1 MCLRPSLFYGLFTV
15 ALSYSAISQTAPL
28 PPPIYNL
35 TLEYPVYPVRVI
47 QQTQATPGLITQDL
61 TGPYGSGTATSS
73 LAAEPTPYLFAST
86 TAVGTGDGSV
96 LMIGSSTELTYEFEV
111 VGPAGTQVPVDV
123 SASGS
128 ATSSGSGNGGSLLF
142 IYENPAGQFTYEF
155 GACSDSH
162 DPSGCSESGFPSS
175 SFNVTQELLVTVGDP
190 VELFLVASG
199 GSYDNPSLSTFSSE
213 IDPYIYIDP
222 SFANASQ
229 YSVEVSPGIGNSP
242 PPVPEPSSFVLFGTG
257 FLGLVRAARRR
268 FLSHS

>member
-1 MCLRPSLFYGLFTV
+1 MRQYQGFAFPKFGGSIARDSTTLQATSHSCLERSWRIPMCLRPSLFYGLFTV

-162 DPSGCSESGFPSS
+162 DPSGCSEKWIPEFFLQCDSGIACYCWRSGRAVSS
-175 SFNVTQELLVTVGDP
+175 S
-190 VELFLVASG
+190 
-199 GSYDNPSLSTFSSE
+199 
-213 IDPYIYIDP
+213 
-222 SFANASQ
+222 
-229 YSVEVSPGIGNSP
+229 IGRKLRQPIS
-242 PPVPEPSSFVLFGTG
+242 
-257 FLGLVRAARRR
+257 
-268 FLSHS
+268 